1 VNLIQVPSG
10 VAHVRN
16 ARADVRGVAGDVAVA
31 AVAAV
36 AAAHVSDARADV
48 CSVAED
54 AAVAADCA
62 VAGNGAAAGQIP
74 QKSAR

>member
-1 VNLIQVPSG
+1 MNLIQVQSE
-10 VAHVRN
+10 AARVRN
-16 ARADVRGVAGDVAVA
+16 ARADARGVAGDV

-48 CSVAED
+48 RGVAED
-54 AAVAADCA
+54 AAIAADCT
-62 VAGNGAAAGQIP
+62 VAGNGATAGQIS